1 MRPKILFTSPWGK
14 YRKLP
19 VEKDPIDYF
28 YYRNTLK
35 QGVFQ
40 LRSYQSW
47 HSLHFLA
54 QNVAV
59 DSVVLEN
66 PSEKRL
72 KKEVRKGQY
81 DIVAIGF
88 TILLSGKVLEMAE
101 WIREEHPSVEIVVGG
116 YGTAIFTEE
125 YDVSVRL
132 KTLVHHI
139 CYGEGMEF
147 MNDLIYKKWG
157 IENKKTLTQDLLP
170 TTNSLFRTRINLFNQ
185 FIVVGGLGCVY
196 GCSFCATSSL
206 FNKRYIPLFGSKD
219 LVDNLVKQSNRH
231 PGVKSAVIYEEDFLI
246 NRPKVLEFIKLF
258 SESPLAE
265 RTFLL
270 TIFASARSVNNFTT
284 EELIA
289 CGIGT
294 IFIGVESLS
303 EDILENEGLV
313 KRKSDIELLFK
324 RLHDNGINTLGSLI
338 VGWDNQSKAMA
349 QADSNRFV
357 ALNPTFYQSIPL
369 HVIPGTA
376 LWEQMKKSNRIPENY
391 QFETDGIVDFNFE
404 SRSFPHSEALEIVA
418 NTYSDLVKTGGP
430 WPFRMFVNL
439 LNGYLYLRHET
450 NPILAKRASQY
461 KKMIFPVCIL
471 AFSSRFLIRGKGF
484 GKSWKATTT
493 LFARTFPLQFA
504 VSLLASP
511 VVIPLLAGI
520 HLYGKAL
527 FTLSKYGDQP
537 SCSLT
542 RYPKFNSPIV

>member
-66 PSEKRL
+66 PSENRF
-72 KKEVRKGQY
+72 KKEVAKGQY
-81 DIVAIGF
+81 DIVAICF

-101 WIREEHPSVEIVVGG
+101 WIRKEHPSAEIVVGG
-116 YGTAIFTEE
+116 YGTAIFTEN

-132 KTLVHHI
+132 KSLVHHI
-139 CYGEGMEF
+139 CYGEGLEF
-147 MNDLIYKKWG
+147 MNELIHKKWG
-157 IENKKTLTQDLLP
+157 IENHKPLQQDLLP

-206 FNKRYIPLFGSKD
+206 FNKRYIPLFGNKE
-219 LVDNLVKQSNRH
+219 LVDSLVKQSDRY

-270 TIFASARSVNNFTT
+270 TIFASAHSVNNFST

-303 EDILENEGLV
+303 EEVLANEGLA
-313 KRKSDIELLFK
+313 KRKSDIELLFN

-349 QADSNRFV
+349 KADSTRFV
-357 ALNPTFYQSIPL
+357 AMNPTFYQSIPL

-376 LWEQMKKSNRIPENY
+376 MWEQMKKSNRIPENY

-418 NTYSDLVKTGGP
+418 DTYSELVKTGGP

-439 LNGYLYLRHET
+439 LNGYLNLRHET
-450 NPILAKRASQY
+450 NPILNKRASQY
-461 KKMIFPVCIL
+461 RKMIFPVCIL

-484 GKSWKATTT
+484 RKSWDKTMA
-493 LFARTFPLQFA
+493 LFARTFPLQF
-504 VSLLASP
+504 VTSLLAAP

-520 HLYGKAL
+520 HLYGKTV
-527 FTLSKYGDQP
+527 FMLSKYGDQP
-537 SCSLT
+537 ACSI
-542 RYPKFNSPIV
+542 RHYPKTTHS